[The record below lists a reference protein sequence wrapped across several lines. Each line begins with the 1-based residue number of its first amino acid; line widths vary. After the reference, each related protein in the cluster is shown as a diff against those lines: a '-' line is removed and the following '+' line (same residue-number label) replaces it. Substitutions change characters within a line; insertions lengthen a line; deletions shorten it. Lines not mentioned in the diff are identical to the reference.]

1 MKKQLRGI
9 SAKNKY
15 LEFMLKLH
23 SLHTFNRRQIES
35 EYRISH
41 AVCSHLSKR
50 GYITQEEK
58 DQWRWIGNAPTM
70 ILVDSI
76 RGSIYLDQKQCKE
89 EKKKRVTQL
98 TINSIKNPQH
108 QARAQAIIDEAK
120 RIVAERTQSVPAK
133 DEPIHDTSNSK
144 MLLILAAGALLG
156 FMIATLIWK

>member
-1 MKKQLRGI
+1 MKKQLRGS

-23 SLHTFNRRQIES
+23 SLHSFNRRQIES

-50 GYITQEEK
+50 GYITQEER

-89 EKKKRVTQL
+89 QKKKRVTQL
-98 TINSIKNPQH
+98 QIAPVKKI
-108 QARAQAIIDEAK
+108 
-120 RIVAERTQSVPAK
+120 ERNQPIPVK

-156 FMIATLIWK
+156 FMIATLICK